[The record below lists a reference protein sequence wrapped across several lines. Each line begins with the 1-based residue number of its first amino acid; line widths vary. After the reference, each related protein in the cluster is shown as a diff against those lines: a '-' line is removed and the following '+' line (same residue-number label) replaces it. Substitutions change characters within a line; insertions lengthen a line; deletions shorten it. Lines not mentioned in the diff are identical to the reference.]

1 MSDKVKIAGLGY
13 IAVLVGGYMVFVY
26 KMAKMAK

>member
-13 IAVLVGGYMVFVY
+13 IAALVSGYLVFVY